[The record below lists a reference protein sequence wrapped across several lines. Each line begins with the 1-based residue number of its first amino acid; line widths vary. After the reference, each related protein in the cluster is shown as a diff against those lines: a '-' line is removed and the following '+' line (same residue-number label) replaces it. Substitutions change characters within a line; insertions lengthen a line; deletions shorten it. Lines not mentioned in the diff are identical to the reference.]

1 MKLDVMTGGK
11 KLRDVAQFARDVEG
25 AGLSGIVITESGRTP
40 YLTATAAALV
50 CNLDLATGV
59 AVAFPRSPMVTA
71 STAWELAEL
80 TGGRF
85 RLGLGTQ
92 VRAHIERRYS
102 AVFDQ
107 PGPRL
112 REYVLALRAIFAA
125 FQGSAKLDFQGE
137 FYNFSLLPEA
147 WSPGPI
153 DHPNVPIDVAAVG
166 PWMTRMAGEVADGVH
181 VHPFHS
187 TTYLHETL
195 LPAVTEGARIGGR
208 SAADVSLIVPVFTI
222 VGDSEEARAPLKAR
236 AKSQIAFY
244 GSTRNYAHI
253 FDQVGFE
260 GTSARLN
267 ERMKAGDMTG
277 MADLI
282 TDEMLEQFAVTSTW
296 DDLAGAL
303 AAKYQGT
310 ADRLVLYF
318 AELLWRSDPNGLAR
332 LGEVAKALGG

>member
-187 TTYLHETL
+187 MTYLHETL

-267 ERMKAGDMTG
+267 ERMKVGDMTG

-296 DDLAGAL
+296 DELAGAL
-303 AAKYQGT
+303 TAKYEGT

-318 AELLWRSDPNGLAR
+318 AELLWRSDPTGLAR
-332 LGEVAKALGG
+332 LGEVAKALCG

>member
-1 MKLDVMTGGK
+1 MARARHRRVQ

-25 AGLSGIVITESGRTP
+25 AGLSGIVITESRRTP
-40 YLTATAAALV
+40 YLT
-50 CNLDLATGV
+50 
-59 AVAFPRSPMVTA
+59 
-71 STAWELAEL
+71 AEL

-85 RLGLGTQ
+85 RLGIGTQ

-125 FQGSAKLDFQGE
+125 FQ
-137 FYNFSLLPEA
+137 
-147 WSPGPI
+147 
-153 DHPNVPIDVAAVG
+153 
-166 PWMTRMAGEVADGVH
+166 
-181 VHPFHS
+181 
-187 TTYLHETL
+187 
-195 LPAVTEGARIGGR
+195 
-208 SAADVSLIVPVFTI
+208 
-222 VGDSEEARAPLKAR
+222 
-236 AKSQIAFY
+236 

-282 TDEMLEQFAVTSTW
+282 TDEMLEQFAITSTW

-303 AAKYQGT
+303 TAKYQGT